1 MYAKGETVTVT
12 ATVNP
17 GYVFLGWYDASG
29 KLVNAN
35 TTYTFE
41 AAESVDLIATFK
53 GNKNV
58 KLSVGLSGGI
68 VTVSGETMSR
78 TMSSCSERAL
88 F

>member
-35 TTYTFE
+35 TSYTLSQHSRAIKMLSCPSVS
-41 AAESVDLIATFK
+41 AA
-53 GNKNV
+53 
-58 KLSVGLSGGI
+58 
-68 VTVSGETMSR
+68 VSLPSAAM
-78 TMSSCSERAL
+78 
-88 F
+88 